1 MRFRRRRLLPAI
13 VLAVLALS
21 VPAAG
26 AQAATWPLWN
36 PADGASSGCVGS
48 DPTAVNGAPGSI
60 GNAVCGGVTIAFVGP
75 TVGQIASAIGP
86 TIIGTP
92 VILAPIA
99 VANGSVQAGP

>member
-1 MRFRRRRLLPAI
+1 MRFRRRRLLPVI

-26 AQAATWPLWN
+26 AHAATWPSWI
-36 PADGASSGCVGS
+36 PADGATAGCVGS
-48 DPTAVNGAPGSI
+48 DPSAINGAPGSI

-75 TVGQIASAIGP
+75 TIGQIASAIGP

-92 VILAPIA
+92 VIIAPIT